1 MAMTVT
7 CPACSQT
14 LNAPRGA
21 AGREAECPC
30 GAVFRIPEWAP
41 QPLPPG
47 PDEASVPE
55 APPPVPLARRLP
67 QALLYPWRGNG
78 KGVLV
83 GGIAFYV
90 VLRLLGRVP
99 VVGLIAGV
107 FGAGYLAAFMIR
119 LIRSS
124 AGGEDSPPEWPEF
137 TNWHDD
143 IVSPACQMAA
153 PVAVAFL
160 PWFCYTVVYANATPG
175 VEAEAWITRALLLGG
190 CAYAPMAVLAMALFG
205 SPQALNP
212 IAVAVAILRVPV
224 DYALACAG
232 LLVLV
237 SLRFAFGRAIGD
249 AVPIL
254 GPVLEVTVG
263 LYALMV
269 EMRLLGLLYDANRLR
284 LNWFGEVDQTT

>member
-143 IVSPACQMAA
+143 ICTPACQMAA
-153 PVAVAFL
+153 PVAAAFL
-160 PWFCYTVVYANATPG
+160 PWFCYAVIYAVAMPG
-175 VEAEAWITRALLLGG
+175 AETEAWITLSLLLAG
-190 CAYAPMAVLAMALFG
+190 CVYAPMAVLAMALFG

-212 IAVAVAILRVPV
+212 VSVAVAILQVPF
-224 DYALACAG
+224 DYALTCTG

-237 SLRFAFGRAIGD
+237 SLRFALGGAIGE
-249 AVPIL
+249 AVPLL
-254 GPVLEVTVG
+254 GPVLEIAFG

-269 EMRLLGLLYDANRLR
+269 ETRLLGLLYHANRLR
-284 LNWFGEVDQTT
+284 LNWFGETGQAA